1 MNSLNISNET
11 FITMAAPRFIQ
22 IHTLASYPAVLLNRD
37 DAGLAKRLPYG
48 GASRIR
54 VSSQCLKRH
63 WRVVEDEWA
72 LREIGAPMALRSR
85 EVVEREIMPKLGYA
99 AAEVLEAVRVALVKK
114 LFGDKNVEL
123 RTRQALL
130 LGRPEIDYLTKLAQ
144 LAVAA
149 GEVKEA
155 EAVIEAALGKGAGK
169 KNLAAMREVAGSL
182 AAGLESAMFGRMVTS
197 DPEANTDAAIH
208 VAHAFTV
215 HAEESESDYF
225 TVVDDLR
232 QADPGEAGTA
242 GIFETELASG
252 LFYGYVVVDVPALV
266 SNLGNDPALAGRV
279 VEHLLHLIAT
289 VSPGAKKGSTA
300 PYAYAELMLVEAG
313 RAQPRSLA
321 AAFRNAVSLKS
332 PDLLGAALAALGQQL
347 QAVDAAYG
355 IREQRAALCTA
366 ECVLPGVAERRN
378 LGDIAAW
385 AAASI
390 AAPAA

>member
-1 MNSLNISNET
+1 MS
-11 FITMAAPRFIQ
+11 APRFIQ

-48 GASRIR
+48 GTSRIR

-63 WRVVEDEWA
+63 WRTVEDEWA
-72 LREIGAPMALRSR
+72 LREIGAPMAVRSR
-85 EVVEREIMPKLGYA
+85 HIVEREIVPKLADA
-99 AAEVLEAVRVALVKK
+99 APDVVEAVRVALVKK
-114 LFGDKNVEL
+114 LFGEKNVDIKS
-123 RTRQALL
+123 RQALL
-130 LGRPEIDYLTKLAQ
+130 LGCPEIDYLTRLAQ
-144 LAVAA
+144 QAVAA
-149 GEVKEA
+149 GGVKEA
-155 EAVIEAALGKGAGK
+155 EAAIEAAIGKGDGK
-169 KNLAAMREVAGSL
+169 KNLAAMREVGGNL

-225 TVVDDLR
+225 TVVDDLPDGS
-232 QADPGEAGTA
+232 DPGTA
-242 GIFETELASG
+242 GIFETELTSG

-266 SNLGNDPALAGRV
+266 ANLGGDPVLAGRV

-300 PYAYAELMLVEAG
+300 PYAYAEFMLVETG

-321 AAFRNAVSLKS
+321 GAFRNAVTLNTV
-332 PDLLGAALAALGQQL
+332 DVLITTLAALGGHL
-347 QAVDAAYG
+347 QAMDAAYG
-355 IREQRAALCTA
+355 AVEQRAALCTMD
-366 ECVLPGVAERRN
+366 VKLSGVAERGT

-385 AAASI
+385 AAAAVSGQ
-390 AAPAA
+390 AA